1 MHNSQTRINNH
12 RLNIVFSADTSA
24 TFCINYRS
32 KIRIM
37 KIISKV
43 KDYYDYL
50 TSKYGLD
57 ETVVF
62 DRREFYLPSKH
73 VSSLFFSTE
82 RFPTDKPRKKSWLN
96 PDGRGDLYSAVLE
109 VGNMFYSFEIER
121 YIIDTKSQ
129 QAVMNWTL
137 KYQRRGEKH
146 HHFGRTPLTFYA
158 HTKLTERDSLDK
170 FPKQFG
176 YTYYLN
182 KPEIYSNLIL
192 KETPISSIISP
203 DEIYQELYAYIS
215 GLKDIE
221 FADTRTDVQKLLS
234 AGFDKKTSFRNM

>member
-1 MHNSQTRINNH
+1 
-12 RLNIVFSADTSA
+12 
-24 TFCINYRS
+24 
-32 KIRIM
+32 M

-57 ETVVF
+57 ETIVF

-73 VSSLFFSTE
+73 EPSLFFSTE

-96 PDGRGDLYSAVLE
+96 PEGRGDLHSAVLE

-121 YIIDTKSQ
+121 YLENKESK

-137 KYQRRGEKH
+137 KYQIRGEKH
-146 HHFGRTPLTFYA
+146 HHFGKTPLTFYT
-158 HTKLTERDSLDK
+158 HTELTKHYSLDR
-170 FPKQFG
+170 FPKKIC
-176 YTYYLN
+176 YSYYQN
-182 KPEIYSNLIL
+182 KPEILSNLIL
-192 KETPISSIISP
+192 KETPIPSIITP
-203 DEIYQELYAYIS
+203 EEIYQELYAYIS
-215 GLKDIE
+215 GFKDVE
-221 FADTRTDVQKLLS
+221 FSDTRDDVQKLLS